1 MGFKDNLRR
10 LREAAG
16 LTQTAMAEKAG
27 VPFRSYQN
35 WEAGVREPR
44 IQALAA
50 LAAAVGVTVDELI
63 REPPGAD
70 PGQPARKGAAGGGAP
85 PKKPRDRKK
94 GG

>member
-1 MGFKDNLRR
+1 MGFKENLRR

-63 REPPGAD
+63 REGPDAG
-70 PGQPARKGAAGGGAP
+70 PGQSARKGAAGGAP
-85 PKKPRDRKK
+85 PKKPRGRKE
-94 GG
+94 G